1 MILDSNIVFI
11 DVENLYEKRLIHK
24 KMLQKFIKTF
34 FNLNLGGAHDSS
46 QIRFSVNLFHSGGEH
61 SHPLPIIGLD

>member
-11 DVENLYEKRLIHK
+11 DVKNLYEKRLIHK

-34 FNLNLGGAHDSS
+34 ST
-46 QIRFSVNLFHSGGEH
+46 
-61 SHPLPIIGLD
+61 